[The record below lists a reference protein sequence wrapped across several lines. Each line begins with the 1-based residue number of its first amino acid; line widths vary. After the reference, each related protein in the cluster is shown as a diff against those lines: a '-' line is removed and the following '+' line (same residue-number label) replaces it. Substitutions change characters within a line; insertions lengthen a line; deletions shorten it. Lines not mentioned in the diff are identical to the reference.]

1 MLGTLDVREADFGTF
16 VGGTTQ
22 QREMFCIFGQLVD
35 SSCCVEGPLC
45 IGLQCCLPYYSRHGF
60 SKAKVW
66 HTSIDAYYLF
76 FSFLLFG
83 SGQDLNGDCCFLV
96 QLCGCFFL
104 CLLSFQLGQCYRTPL
119 HVYFPYFWT
128 LVCTRSSIYATI
140 TRLIKYSDGWYFY
153 TNEVLVVSSC
163 SLCEILC
170 MNEIY

>member
-1 MLGTLDVREADFGTF
+1 MDGGENLAHIQQQLMLGTLDVREADFGTF

-22 QREMFCIFGQLVD
+22 QRQMFCIFGQLVD

-45 IGLQCCLPYYSRHGF
+45 IGLQCCLPYYSGHVF

-96 QLCGCFFL
+96 QFCGCFFL
-104 CLLSFQLGQCYRTPL
+104 SVVLSVGAMLPYSFTFILSVLLNFGLYALKYICNHYSF
-119 HVYFPYFWT
+119 
-128 LVCTRSSIYATI
+128 
-140 TRLIKYSDGWYFY
+140 
-153 TNEVLVVSSC
+153 N
-163 SLCEILC
+163 
-170 MNEIY
+170 